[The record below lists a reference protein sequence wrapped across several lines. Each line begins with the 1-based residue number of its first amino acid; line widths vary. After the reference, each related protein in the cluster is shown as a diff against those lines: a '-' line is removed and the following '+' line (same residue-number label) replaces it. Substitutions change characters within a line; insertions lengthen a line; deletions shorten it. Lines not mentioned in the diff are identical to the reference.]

1 MLNWDEIMD
10 ISGLHKEGHSIKEIV
25 RMTGYSRNTVRKV
38 LRGDYVKKKD
48 RKNRPTI
55 IEPYKAYLKKRY
67 DETGLT
73 GRRLY
78 EEIIKLGYEGGYDQV
93 RRFLRK
99 FKDEEIRSNKLTVRF
114 ETLPGKQAQVD
125 WGECGYYLDEDGR
138 RRKLYA
144 FVMILG
150 YSRAA
155 YVEFT
160 NTMKLPK
167 LLECHMN
174 AFDYFGGF
182 PDEILY
188 DNMKQVRLDAGKL
201 NPGFVDFARYYGFTI
216 KTCRPRRARTKGKV
230 ERAIQF
236 LKKSFFP
243 HPVFESLADANN
255 EVMQWLNS
263 KANARIHSVTNEAPF
278 DLLKKEKLRD
288 LSLQERYKI
297 IERNERRANFEGYV
311 NYRGSRYSVPPE
323 HAGKRVVVEHE
334 NSVIRIK
341 TTSDT
346 IIFEHAKAPQKGMT
360 VSAREHIAE
369 MWKLTITPRKN
380 ELQIP
385 HFKTAHESFAASF
398 KVEQRPL
405 SKYEEVG

>member
-10 ISGLHKEGHSIKEIV
+10 ISGLKKEGHSIKEIV
-25 RMTGYSRNTVRKV
+25 RMTGYSRNTVRKA
-38 LRGDYVKKKD
+38 LRGKYVKKKD
-48 RKNRPTI
+48 RKPRSTI
-55 IEPYKAYLKKRY
+55 IEPYKVYLKKRY

-99 FKDEEIRSNKLTVRF
+99 FRDEEIRSDKLTVRF

-125 WGECGYYLDEDGR
+125 WGECGYYLGEDGK

-150 YSRAA
+150 YSRAVH
-155 YVEFT
+155 VEFT
-160 NTMKLPK
+160 NSTKLPT

-174 AFDYFGGF
+174 AFDYVGGI

-188 DNMKQVRLDAGKL
+188 DNMKQVRLDAGRL
-201 NPGFVDFARYYGFTI
+201 NPGLVDFASYYGVAI
-216 KTCRPRRARTKGKV
+216 KTCRSYRARTKGKV

-243 HPVFESLADANN
+243 RPIFEGLAEANC
-255 EVMQWLNS
+255 EVMQWLNG
-263 KANARIHSVTNEAPF
+263 KANARIHSVTKEVPF
-278 DLLKKEKLRD
+278 ELLKKENLQN
-288 LSLQERYKI
+288 LSSQERYEI
-297 IERNERRANFEGYV
+297 IENFERRANFEGYV

-323 HAGKRVVVEHE
+323 HAGKRVTVEHE
-334 NSVIRIK
+334 GSTIRVK
-341 TTSDT
+341 TTKHS
-346 IIFEHAKAPQKGMT
+346 IILEHAQAPQKGMT
-360 VSAREHIAE
+360 VSAREHVVEI
-369 MWKLTITPRKN
+369 WKLTMEPRKN

-385 HFKTAHESFAASF
+385 HLKTACDFFAASF

-405 SKYEEVG
+405 STYDEVG